1 MEFNLK
7 SALIWMTVATGS
19 LSILGVMLSVAFGKV
34 GMTVLSVIVLVAS
47 AFAVG
52 GLIDENP

>member
-1 MEFNLK
+1 
-7 SALIWMTVATGS
+7 MTVATGS